1 MVKISVIIPVYK
13 VEPFIERCLQSVFDQ
28 TFTDQVEC
36 IIVDD
41 HTPDKSMKIAERLVG
56 DYKGLIRFK
65 LLYHEHN
72 RGLAS
77 ARNTGLNAAE
87 GDYIIHIDSDD
98 YFAPDMLEKMYRK
111 ACEENADIVIADYWD
126 VCEDKQIYQPQ
137 SVPATN
143 IGCVKM
149 LLMRKLSG
157 SNWNK
162 LVRRSLLDRNKI
174 KYIEGINYGE
184 DMLVSFRLLYYA
196 AKIVH
201 LPQAFLYYVRY
212 NINSYSF
219 SLSRKSLED
228 IIQGEKMISDFFT
241 NRNLLEDF
249 KRELYGFR
257 LVNQSMILSRSKGK
271 LQKEWNAGYRDISP
285 SVVLKYSSSVS
296 HFYWRVG
303 LFFVSLDMLP
313 VYNLIRYV
321 WRILKRCTGQRI
333 ILYGNEIK

>member
-1 MVKISVIIPVYK
+1 
-13 VEPFIERCLQSVFDQ
+13 
-28 TFTDQVEC
+28 
-36 IIVDD
+36 
-41 HTPDKSMKIAERLVG
+41 
-56 DYKGLIRFK
+56 
-65 LLYHEHN
+65 
-72 RGLAS
+72 
-77 ARNTGLNAAE
+77 
-87 GDYIIHIDSDD
+87 
-98 YFAPDMLEKMYRK
+98 
-111 ACEENADIVIADYWD
+111 
-126 VCEDKQIYQPQ
+126 
-137 SVPATN
+137 
-143 IGCVKM
+143 
-149 LLMRKLSG
+149 MRKLSG

-174 KYIEGINYGE
+174 KYTEGINYGE

-212 NINSYSF
+212 NTNSYSF

-228 IIQGEKMISDFFT
+228 IIQGEKIISDFFT

-249 KRELYGFR
+249 
-257 LVNQSMILSRSKGK
+257 SRSKEK

-285 SVVLKYSSSVS
+285 SIVLKYSSSVS